1 MQEQTNKPDSQAR
14 DWAFVV
20 NNPTLN
26 EQQMFDY
33 LKSLVN
39 VRYFVFVREKG
50 DGSPT
55 KPFGTEHHQG
65 YIEFSK
71 PKKFS
76 TMKGCFSADKIGVN
90 AHISPRKYSRQSC
103 VDYVKKEGVHADK
116 AHTQIGQ
123 VYEYGTQPQQGK
135 RNDLAIDLVEMVE
148 MKKQGFSDTEI
159 FEAFPHSHARFH
171 NYVDKISMAYK
182 MNTYKKKRRKL
193 EVVYI
198 YGKTGAGK
206 TTYVM
211 DKYGDENVFRLTDY
225 GPTGDPIIH
234 KYNLTE
240 NDAKSWE
247 LITLPKYD
255 TVMIEEVKYG
265 ETYYLLENKPFTF
278 PRTTITY
285 KTGDIYTIK
294 DNVRYILSK
303 ELIQQLDE
311 ATDRFYKSLDEVFAE
326 TNGYHIA
333 DFGNNRFIGYK
344 QIRPAFYNFIVIK
357 KSDEGFTY
365 LYQQFSGIQ
374 MFLGHF
380 DFSHWGVLSANPNTL
395 KEDTLP
401 LYLSA
406 KACGDKF
413 LEYEIKFIIFSATQ
427 SEIDYLNEHD
437 PATATQTDETYK
449 RFYLKKEI
457 YDLEDI
463 EILNVSTRIM
473 KWYRRVY
480 ECEIIIDG
488 KKVNARF
495 FQDELIIT
503 THHNIL
509 KCKLTSKLAENLRQ
523 RFAQII

>member
-1 MQEQTNKPDSQAR
+1 MISKIKRPIVFSLFVTAIKNNDSALR
-14 DWAFVV
+14 DF
-20 NNPTLN
+20 
-26 EQQMFDY
+26 
-33 LKSLVN
+33 
-39 VRYFVFVREKG
+39 
-50 DGSPT
+50 
-55 KPFGTEHHQG
+55 
-65 YIEFSK
+65 
-71 PKKFS
+71 
-76 TMKGCFSADKIGVN
+76 
-90 AHISPRKYSRQSC
+90 
-103 VDYVKKEGVHADK
+103 
-116 AHTQIGQ
+116 
-123 VYEYGTQPQQGK
+123 
-135 RNDLAIDLVEMVE
+135 
-148 MKKQGFSDTEI
+148 
-159 FEAFPHSHARFH
+159 
-171 NYVDKISMAYK
+171 
-182 MNTYKKKRRKL
+182 
-193 EVVYI
+193 
-198 YGKTGAGK
+198 
-206 TTYVM
+206 
-211 DKYGDENVFRLTDY
+211 
-225 GPTGDPIIH
+225 IIH